1 MAQYINTNMGALT
14 AQRNLNKSQAAGMQA
29 MQRLSSGLRIN
40 SAKDDSAG
48 LSIVERMSAQIKG
61 LNQAVR
67 NANDGISIAQVAEG
81 GLGEMSTILQR
92 MRELAVQSA
101 NDSNSD
107 TDRTSIQN
115 EVKSLYDEIDRISA
129 TTDFNGVKLFS
140 GAGANQGRSIQ
151 VGAYAGQS
159 INFTIGQTDT
169 KTLALNS
176 SVAAGQTFSGRVANT
191 TASTVAGYM
200 TINGVSVGV
209 VAGGTD
215 STNIAGME
223 TAINNTSSTS
233 GVTAD
238 AFNKVTGSRASVDAS
253 HAVTGLTINVHS
265 AAGTTGTAVTI
276 DTAVSLS
283 QLADNINRQI
293 GGVEASIGKDGN
305 LILSNQ
311 NGAAIEIGGV
321 TANSG
326 LTAGTYT
333 GFLGLTS
340 GNGSDIKIGTLA
352 ANDPSVLTAFGLN
365 MGTGNGSVG
374 GDGAISNTSYA
385 TAALAVA
392 YLDAASG
399 APGAGAGV
407 YDPATNSTDVVKING
422 VLVGATATGSAAD
435 KAAAINAI
443 GDQTNVKA
451 TAKTVAYVTVAGST
465 LGATNKFT
473 INGTVISLAATDVA
487 LSDVITK
494 INAAG
499 VAGVKA
505 SADAGT
511 GTLVLTSDS
520 GVDIT
525 VGDEDASGATGGG
538 VVTKVRD
545 ILEDP
550 GAGLNIAVAAGEVV
564 GIRGRISLTSTNG
577 GAIRIDGNGMPQDN
591 GLGIP
596 NGGTGLQK
604 FGILAQNN
612 DDVVVGGGLDVSTA
626 SGATAAIKAI
636 DAAINTVVAKRA
648 AMGAVQNRFT
658 SVISNLQVS
667 SENMT
672 ASRSRIQDT
681 DFASE
686 TAELSRTQILQQAG
700 TAMLAQAN
708 QSSQGVMALLR

>member
-140 GAGANQGRSIQ
+140 GAGANQSRSIQ

-176 SVAAGQTFSGRVANT
+176 SVAAGQTYSGRVSNTST
-191 TASTVAGYM
+191 TAGDM
-200 TINGVSVGV
+200 TINGVSVGG
-209 VAGGTD
+209 VAAGA
-215 STNIAGME
+215 SVANIAGLE
-223 TAINNTSSTS
+223 TAINATSSTS

-238 AFNKVTGSRASVDAS
+238 AFNKVTGSRASVAADK
-253 HAVTGLTINVHS
+253 AVTGLTITVAT
-265 AAGTTGTAVTI
+265 AAGAAGTAVTI

-283 QLADNINRQI
+283 QLADNINRQV
-293 GGVEASIGKDGN
+293 GGVDASIGKDGN
-305 LILSNQ
+305 LILTND
-311 NGAAIEIGGV
+311 NGAAITIGG
-321 TANSG
+321 TTTNSG
-326 LTAGTYT
+326 LTAATYN

-340 GNGSDIKIGTLA
+340 GDGSDIKIGTLA
-352 ANDPSVLTAFGLN
+352 ANDPSAINTFGFN
-365 MGTGNGSVG
+365 QGTGNGNVV
-374 GDGAISNTSYA
+374 GDGDMSGSVA
-385 TAALAVA
+385 TGAAATTALNV
-392 YLDAASG
+392 L
-399 APGAGAGV
+399 AGV
-407 YDPATNSTDVVKING
+407 YDTVATSTDVVKING
-422 VLVGATATGSAAD
+422 ILVGSTATGSAAD

-443 GDQTNVKA
+443 GDQTNVTA
-451 TAKTVAYVTVAGST
+451 TAKTTAYVTVAGST
-465 LGATNKFT
+465 LGATNKFS

-487 LSDVITK
+487 LSDVVTK

-505 SADAGT
+505 SADAVT
-511 GTLVLTSDS
+511 GKLLLTSDS
-520 GVDIT
+520 GVDII
-525 VGDEDASGATGGG
+525 VADDDGAGATGGG
-538 VVTKVRD
+538 VFT
-545 ILEDP
+545 
-550 GAGLNIAVAAGEVV
+550 AVADSSTGTATTIATAQFV
-564 GIRGRISLTSTNG
+564 GVRGSISLTSSNG
-577 GAIRIDGNGMPQDN
+577 GSIRIDGDGTAS
-591 GLGIP
+591 
-596 NGGTGLQK
+596 GGTGLAK
-604 FGILAQNN
+604 FGLVAQNN
-612 DDVVVGGGLDVSTA
+612 DDVVIGGGLDVSTA

>member
-1 MAQYINTNMGALT
+1 MAQYINTNISAIN
-14 AQRNLNKSQAAGMQA
+14 AQRQLNKSQAAGMQA

-107 TDRTSIQN
+107 SDRSSIQN

-129 TTDFNGVKLFS
+129 TTDFNGITLFS
-140 GAGANQGRSIQ
+140 GSSADKSRSIQ
-151 VGAYAGQS
+151 VGAYASQS
-159 INFTIGQTDT
+159 IAFTIGQTDT

-176 SVAAGQTFSGRVANT
+176 SVAAGQTYSSRVG
-191 TASTVAGYM
+191 TAVTAAGDM
-200 TINGVSVGV
+200 TLNGVSVGIAAAGT
-209 VAGGTD
+209 VAGA
-215 STNIAGME
+215 NIADQE
-223 TAINNTSSTS
+223 LQINTVSSQS

-238 AFNKVTGSRASVDAS
+238 AFNKVTGTRASIDAS
-253 HAVTGLTINVHS
+253 HAVTGLQITVASS
-265 AAGTTGTAVTI
+265 AGVAGTAITI
-276 DTAVSLS
+276 DAAVSLS
-283 QLADNINRQI
+283 QLVDNINRQV
-293 GGVEASIGKDGN
+293 GGVNASIGKEGN
-305 LILSNQ
+305 LVLTNDD
-311 NGAAIEIGGV
+311 GAAITIG
-321 TANSG
+321 TAAGATNFSATG
-326 LTAGTYT
+326 LTAATYN
-333 GFLGLTS
+333 GFLALKS

-352 ANDPSVLTAFGLN
+352 VNDQSKINTFGFN
-365 MGTGNGSVG
+365 QGTGNGSVT
-374 GDGAISNTSYA
+374 GDGQLVAS
-385 TAALAVA
+385 AA
-392 YLDAASG
+392 DAA
-399 APGAGAGV
+399 AATTALNAAAGI
-407 YDPATNSTDVVKING
+407 YDPVANSTDVVKING

-451 TAKTVAYVTVAGST
+451 TAQTVAYVTIDASM
-465 LGATNKFT
+465 LNNTNSIA
-473 INGTVISLAATDVA
+473 INGSVVTMTAAEDDLAG
-487 LSDVITK
+487 VITK

-499 VAGVKA
+499 IAGVKA
-505 SADAGT
+505 SADAAT
-511 GTLVLTSDS
+511 GLLVLTSDS

-525 VGDEDASGATGGG
+525 VGDEIGDGTTGGG
-538 VVTKVRD
+538 LATAVRD
-545 ILEDP
+545 AP
-550 GAGLNIAVAAGEVV
+550 TGASQAINAGEVV
-564 GIRGRISLTSTNG
+564 GVRGKVTLASTNG
-577 GAIRIDGNGMPQDN
+577 GAVRIDGDGTSS
-591 GLGIP
+591 
-596 NGGTGLQK
+596 GGTGLVK
-604 FGILAQNN
+604 FGLVAQNN
-612 DDVVVGGGLDVSTA
+612 DDVVIGGGLDVSSA

-636 DAAINTVVAKRA
+636 DQAISTVSTKRA
-648 AMGAVQNRFT
+648 AMGAIQNRFT
-658 SVISNLQVS
+658 SVISTLQVS

-681 DFASE
+681 DFATE